1 MPKSEAVLRRLA
13 GGIVGTIATAIIVA
27 GCGFRP
33 MYATDDP
40 GAGRVDVPSNLQ
52 NIFIP
57 ASRGRVE
64 QLVYNNLRDRL
75 NPLGVPRQPRFRLD
89 YSVSVLKQ
97 PLAFAKDETA
107 TRQNVRVSVAFSLK
121 NSSDNAVAFSG
132 TVRALAAYNILR
144 SQYATLAAE
153 QNAEDRAIR
162 EVSDEIRLRIASY
175 FSGIGE
181 S

>member
-1 MPKSEAVLRRLA
+1 MTVVFGRIIGCVVGAVA
-13 GGIVGTIATAIIVA
+13 IVGSLAA
-27 GCGFRP
+27 CGFQP
-33 MYATDDP
+33 MYARDD
-40 GAGRVDVPSNLQ
+40 GDSGRADVSSSLQ

-75 NPLGVPRQPRFRLD
+75 NPLGVPRQPRYRLD
-89 YSVSVLKQ
+89 YAVTVVKQ
-97 PLAFAKDETA
+97 PVAFAKDETA
-107 TRQNVRVSVAFSLK
+107 TRQNVRVSVTFTLK
-121 NSSDNAVAFSG
+121 DRTDDAVAFSG
-132 TVRALAAYNILR
+132 TARALAAFNILR

-162 EVSDEIRLRIASY
+162 EVSDEIRLRIAAY
-175 FSGIGE
+175 FSGTTE